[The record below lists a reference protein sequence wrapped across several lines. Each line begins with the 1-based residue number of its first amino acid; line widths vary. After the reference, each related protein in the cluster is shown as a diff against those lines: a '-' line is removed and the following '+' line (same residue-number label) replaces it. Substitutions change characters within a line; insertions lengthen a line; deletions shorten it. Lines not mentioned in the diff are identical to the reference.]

1 MAIVVIM
8 ANVSPEGRDCLSCSH
23 TALLSSIQQMLNKK
37 PVNVQV
43 GKLRGRKELTQGPPP
58 RAEPAPVPALLQ
70 PVSQEA
76 PSFPTREHTR
86 AQALCSLI
94 QHSLLL
100 NCTFTFTQTISKSW
114 KSVGWGLGEGQV
126 PPGARTP
133 GWRPRTRAG
142 EGASGCSISGHQLS
156 TCTRTASQQLLTHKY
171 RHA

>member
-1 MAIVVIM
+1 MSALRAGTVCPVHTQ
-8 ANVSPEGRDCLSCSH
+8 PYCLAYSRCS
-23 TALLSSIQQMLNKK
+23 IKK
-37 PVNVQV
+37 PVNVQAR
-43 GKLRGRKELTQGPPP
+43 KLRGRKELTQGPPSEG
-58 RAEPAPVPALLQ
+58 RASTSTRFPAACQ
-70 PVSQEA
+70 PSS
-76 PSFPTREHTR
+76 PFFPDSEHTR
-86 AQALCSLI
+86 AQALCSLS

-114 KSVGWGLGEGQV
+114 KSVGRGLGEGQV